1 MKNGEFRTEN
11 WKKIHFRL
19 KFGANSKLV
28 REDYDA
34 PIINYNFIYIS
45 TSEQFLREGHYKIVL
60 FNFFYRIF

>member
-34 PIINYNFIYIS
+34 SIINYNFVYIY
-45 TSEQFLREGHYKIVL
+45 
-60 FNFFYRIF
+60 